1 MAAEQAPH
9 FHREPLPN
17 ANAVL
22 FAIALVAGLAEL
34 GYAVMNVSAM
44 PVYLHESM
52 KYGASSVAAIG
63 TAFLLCE
70 GLLKGPFGVVGDHI
84 GRKWL
89 IIAGPLVSAVTSLL
103 TLVVHPSQ
111 WYFFVLLRLLDGFG
125 AAALWPSALVMMA
138 DVIDERRRSQ
148 AMSIFNVTYLVG
160 IALGPF
166 IGGAANDISAQILPG
181 VDKYRA
187 SFYVISFL
195 FMLTAVVA
203 WWRIP
208 NIPPHPHEPTE
219 LESGFSFRALIHSI
233 KQVPEALLMSFVTF
247 FGIGLVMLIVKLFAL
262 HEFAL
267 SETSFGALLL
277 PPCLIIALASVPLGT
292 IGDRIGQARAV
303 RWGLG
308 LCAIAMWGVPFVH
321 RDLPFLVK
329 AAGMVVGGSVIGVG
343 FVIAFPSWMAYV
355 SRSCSARQ
363 RGAVMGAV
371 GTAQGLGAM
380 IGAPLGGYLYEHL
393 HLRIPFMP
401 WVNSHYAPFLGCAVM
416 LLAAWILALTTIK
429 ETSPECTLPGSS

>member
-1 MAAEQAPH
+1 MTPESQPQVDVRAVGNPH
-9 FHREPLPN
+9 
-17 ANAVL
+17 AVL
-22 FAIALVAGLAEL
+22 IAIALVAGLAEL

-52 KYGASSVAAIG
+52 HYGASSVAAIG

-70 GLLKGPFGVVGDHI
+70 GLLKGPFGVVGDHV

-89 IIAGPLVSAVTSLL
+89 IIAGPLVSAVTALL
-103 TLVVHPSQ
+103 TLMVKPDQ

-138 DVIDERRRSQ
+138 DVIDENRRSQ
-148 AMSIFNVTYLVG
+148 AMSLFNVTYLVG

-166 IGGAANDISAQILPG
+166 IGGAANDLSAQIMPG

-195 FMLTAVVA
+195 FMLTAAVA

-208 NIPPHPHEPTE
+208 NIPPHPHEPSE
-219 LESGFSFRALIHSI
+219 LESGFSFKALLHSI

-267 SETSFGALLL
+267 SETQFGALLL
-277 PPCLIIALASVPLGT
+277 APCLVIAVASVPLGT

-308 LCAIAMWGVPFVH
+308 ICAFSMCGVPFVH
-321 RDLPFLVK
+321 ADLPFLVK
-329 AAGMVVGGSVIGVG
+329 AAGMIVGGSLIGVG
-343 FVIAFPSWMAYV
+343 FVISFPSWMAYV
-355 SRSCSARQ
+355 SRACSARQ

-380 IGAPLGGYLYEHL
+380 IGAPLGGYLYEHAD
-393 HLRIPFMP
+393 LRISFMP
-401 WVNSHYAPFLGCAVM
+401 WINSHYAPFIGCAG
-416 LLAAWILALTTIK
+416 LLLVAWVLALTTIK
-429 ETSPECTLPGSS
+429 EGPPRCS

>member
-1 MAAEQAPH
+1 MRNSRTA
-9 FHREPLPN
+9 LI
-17 ANAVL
+17 
-22 FAIALVAGLAEL
+22 AIALVAGLAEL

-52 KYGASSVAAIG
+52 GYGASSVAAIG

-70 GLLKGPFGVVGDHI
+70 GLLKGPFGVLGDHV

-89 IIAGPLVSAVTSLL
+89 IIAGPLVSAVTALL
-103 TLVVHPSQ
+103 TLVIQPTQ
-111 WYFFVLLRLLDGFG
+111 WYLFVLLRLLDGFG

-138 DVIDERRRSQ
+138 DVIEENRRSQ
-148 AMSIFNVTYLVG
+148 AMSLFNVTYLVG

-166 IGGAANDISAQILPG
+166 IGGAANDISAQVLPG

-187 SFYVISFL
+187 SFYVISVL

-219 LESGFSFRALIHSI
+219 LESGFSFGALIKSLR
-233 KQVPEALLMSFVTF
+233 QVPEALVMSFVTF

-267 SETSFGALLL
+267 SETQFGALLL
-277 PPCLIIALASVPLGT
+277 APCLVIALASVPLGT
-292 IGDRIGQARAV
+292 IGDTIGPARAV

-308 LCAIAMWGVPFVH
+308 VCAFSMCGVVVVHGEMPFV
-321 RDLPFLVK
+321 VK
-329 AAGMVVGGSVIGVG
+329 AAGMVIGGSLIGVG

-355 SRSCSARQ
+355 SRSCAPRQ

-380 IGAPLGGYLYEHL
+380 MGAPLGGYLYEHM

-401 WVNSHYAPFLGCAVM
+401 WINSHYAPFIGCA
-416 LLAAWILALTTIK
+416 LLLLTAWVLALTTIK
-429 ETSPECTLPGSS
+429 ENAPPCSLPGSC